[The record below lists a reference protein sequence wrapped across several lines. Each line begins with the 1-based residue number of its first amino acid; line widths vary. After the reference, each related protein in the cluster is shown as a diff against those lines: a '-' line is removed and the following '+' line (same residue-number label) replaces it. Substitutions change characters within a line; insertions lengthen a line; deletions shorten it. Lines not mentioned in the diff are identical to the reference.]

1 MDGCLCKKESESNHR
16 HVGVSGMHNHNE
28 NHKNHEPY
36 VNQSKTPFQQ
46 PYQSPNK
53 HTPSPKLIAQR
64 SNTNTI
70 FGKQFEDVKQ
80 IYTLRKELGRGQ
92 FGVT

>member
-1 MDGCLCKKESESNHR
+1 MGGCFCKKESEPDHK
-16 HVGVSGMHNHNE
+16 HVGVSGMHNH

-53 HTPSPKLIAQR
+53 HTPSPKPIAQR

-70 FGKQFEDVKQ
+70 LSK
-80 IYTLRKELGRGQ
+80 
-92 FGVT
+92 